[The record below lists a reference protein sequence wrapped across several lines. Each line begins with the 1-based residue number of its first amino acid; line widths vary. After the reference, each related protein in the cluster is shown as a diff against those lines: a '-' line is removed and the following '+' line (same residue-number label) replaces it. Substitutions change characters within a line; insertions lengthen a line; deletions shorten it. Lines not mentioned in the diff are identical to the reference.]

1 MNKIEKEMEEYYRKQ
16 EEERLAFL
24 DKCLSKLTDPDL
36 AYRCLALRI
45 GERFNIKAHF
55 DNVFPDPVYAILN
68 YYVEEVDE
76 DFETWLNKDDAPLIR
91 KARELPKI
99 FPELVFKHRSNK
111 KIAELANEVY
121 GLELEFFSNELGED
135 YVYAYS
141 FDFNSF
147 KPIPVNEIQAIKQ
160 EISIL
165 EKYSYDATEL
175 KEKLKTYNL
184 PDQLLGGL

>member
-1 MNKIEKEMEEYYRKQ
+1 M
-16 EEERLAFL
+16 
-24 DKCLSKLTDPDL
+24 
-36 AYRCLALRI
+36 ALRI
-45 GERFNIKAHF
+45 GERFKIKAYF

-68 YYVEEVDE
+68 YYVDEVDE

-99 FPELVFKHRSNK
+99 FPELVFKHRSNA
-111 KIAELANEVY
+111 KIVELANKVY
-121 GLELEFFSNELGED
+121 GLELEFFSNDLGDD
-135 YVYAYS
+135 YIYAYS

-147 KPIPVNEIQAIKQ
+147 TPIPVNEIQSIKQ

-165 EKYSYDATEL
+165 EKYDYDATQL

-184 PDQLLGGL
+184 PDELLRGL